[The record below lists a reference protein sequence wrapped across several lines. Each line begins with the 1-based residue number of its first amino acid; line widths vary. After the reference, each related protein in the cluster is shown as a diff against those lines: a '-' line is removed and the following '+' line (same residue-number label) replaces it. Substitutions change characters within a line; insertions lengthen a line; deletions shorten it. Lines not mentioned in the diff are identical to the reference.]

1 MDRPVFDTAEEVL
14 EEMIVMFGAD
24 IEDVLEGDLRNLS
37 KVELE
42 SVYELMAIAYELG
55 TLED

>member
-37 KVELE
+37 KAELE